1 MVAGDDGA
9 ERFGSGHAKHTYAC
23 AFHGKHNLVKTYY
36 AYAMWMVPP
45 WLRLSSDEPGIQW
58 HQLMST
64 DCPAGL
70 MCSLDREL
78 GATHDLS
85 ASEFEVLQQLS
96 QSEECSMRMA
106 QLAESA
112 HLTQSALSRLVS
124 RLERD
129 GLLTRKTCDHD
140 RRPCSSRSPT
150 PGVERYADARPT
162 QRRVLREHGSDCLD
176 RAN

>member
-1 MVAGDDGA
+1 MWYGAPMAQATDDEVLA
-9 ERFGSGHAKHTYAC
+9 QE
-23 AFHGKHNLVKTYY
+23 
-36 AYAMWMVPP
+36 
-45 WLRLSSDEPGIQW
+45 W
-58 HQLMST
+58 HHLM
-64 DCPAGL
+64 GRYQRL

-78 GATHDLS
+78 SAAHDLT

-96 QSEECSMRMA
+96 EADEGSMRMA

-129 GLLTRKTCDHD
+129 GLLSRKTCDHD
-140 RRPCSSRSPT
+140 RRALFVALTDVGR
-150 PGVERYADARPT
+150 ERYADARPT
-162 QRRVLREHGSDCLD
+162 QRRVLRENGTDCLD